1 MTYLDASVVFSIY
14 CPDRNSAFAISL
26 MAASPGP
33 LILSS
38 FCEFEVVNAFSLRV
52 FRKEISEQQANQARQ
67 KLDANIDSG
76 AYLVRPLPEGAF
88 GRAKAISKRITPAT
102 GVRAADLLHIAAA
115 LELGANALYSFDQK
129 QRQAAQTLGLTVNP
143 LPTP

>member
-1 MTYLDASVVFSIY
+1 MIYLDASVVFSLY
-14 CPDRNSAFAISL
+14 CPDRNSALAVSL
-26 MAASPGP
+26 IATGHGP
-33 LILSS
+33 YILTSL
-38 FCEFEVVNAFSLRV
+38 CEFEAVNAFSLRV
-52 FRKEISEQQANQARQ
+52 FRKEIGEQQANQARQ

-88 GRAKAISKRITPAT
+88 ARAKALSKKITPSV

-115 LELGANALYSFDQK
+115 LELGASALYTFDQK
-129 QRQAAQTLGLTVNP
+129 QRQAAQAVGMAVNP